1 MAILLNRFGFFSR
14 YRLFIWLLAGAVIL
28 SAGCFQQISKEEFK
42 LTGLDPT
49 TVPTP
54 TPTLPP
60 PTPTLPRP
68 TPTQEATPMPTVTV
82 TPTITPTPELVPTPI
97 PTPTMTPG
105 LFMEID
111 NPDNNISVSTSS
123 VTVSGRTLPTAVL
136 EINSTRV
143 TVGLH
148 GEFLTNIFL
157 RPGQNVIELIVT
169 GQDGIMLRDFII
181 IRYNPPLPFE
191 FFLLVDNPSND
202 INVVK
207 QIIQVSGSTSPVA
220 TVRVNGEKVSVEE
233 DGKFFTFVQ
242 LQPGSNNI
250 KISSASSD
258 GKILTD
264 TRKVFYVP

>member
-1 MAILLNRFGFFSR
+1 MARLLNRYGFFSR
-14 YRLFIWLLAGAVIL
+14 YRLLVWLLAGAVIF

-42 LTGLDPT
+42 LTNLDPT

-54 TPTLPP
+54 TLMPL
-60 PTPTLPRP
+60 PTPTLPSP
-68 TPTQEATPMPTVTV
+68 TPTPAATPLPTVTV
-82 TPTITPTPELVPTPI
+82 APTIMPTPNLVPTPT
-97 PTPTMTPG
+97 PTPTMAPG
-105 LFMEID
+105 LFMEVD
-111 NPDNNISVSTSS
+111 NPDNNISVSTSA

-143 TVGLH
+143 IVGLH

-157 RPGQNVIELIVT
+157 RPGQNVIELIAT

-191 FFLLVDNPSND
+191 FFLLVDIPSND

-220 TVRVNGEKVSVEE
+220 TIRVNGEKVSVEE

-242 LQPGSNNI
+242 LQPGNNNI
-250 KISSASSD
+250 KISSTSSD
-258 GKILTD
+258 DKILTD

>member
-1 MAILLNRFGFFSR
+1 MIILLDKYGFFFR
-14 YRLFIWLLAGAVIL
+14 YPFLVGLLAGVIIL
-28 SAGCFQQISKEEFK
+28 SVGCFQQISKEEFK
-42 LTGLDPT
+42 LIGLDPT
-49 TVPTP
+49 TMPTLPTLVPLP
-54 TPTLPP
+54 TPTLPSP
-60 PTPTLPRP
+60 TATPTN
-68 TPTQEATPMPTVTV
+68 TPLPTVTV
-82 TPTITPTPELVPTPI
+82 APTVIPKLDVDPTQT
-97 PTPTMTPG
+97 PTPTMSPG
-105 LFMEID
+105 LFMEVD
-111 NPDNNISVSTSS
+111 NPDNNISISTSS

-143 TVGLH
+143 TIGSH
-148 GEFLTNIFL
+148 GEFLTNISL
-157 RPGQNVIELIVT
+157 RPGQNVIELIVR
-169 GQDGIMLRDFII
+169 GQDGMMLRDFLI

-191 FFLLVDNPSND
+191 FFLLVDSPSND

-242 LQPGSNNI
+242 LQPGNNNI

-258 GKILTD
+258 GKILAD